1 MPATSHAE
9 HAYETLRDRLVT
21 LDIAPGSPLGEDDLI
36 ETLGVGRTPIREAL
50 KRLEAE
56 NLVAIY
62 PRRGTFATEVNL
74 ADLGLLS
81 DVREVLEGHAAARA
95 AAHATDQERRQMG
108 ALARRLTNGMP
119 ITQQMTLDAQVHRSI
134 YRAAHNRFLESTLTE
149 HYNLATRIWHLFLKR
164 VDAQGYVVEHTE
176 LLDAVIDGDAKL
188 ARRRAAAHVRNFEQ
202 AIRAVI

>member
-1 MPATSHAE
+1 
-9 HAYETLRDRLVT
+9 
-21 LDIAPGSPLGEDDLI
+21 
-36 ETLGVGRTPIREAL
+36 
-50 KRLEAE
+50 
-56 NLVAIY
+56 
-62 PRRGTFATEVNL
+62 
-74 ADLGLLS
+74 
-81 DVREVLEGHAAARA
+81 
-95 AAHATDQERRQMG
+95 MG